1 MAATRM
7 MRCALVLLSLIG
19 GARAQCD
26 VSGLT
31 SPLQST
37 GYTLNDGTTAC
48 ANGDTVADGEVC
60 SLSCASGY
68 EASGTAASC
77 SSTTFT
83 AGSET
88 CVDID
93 ECTAG
98 TDNCAAVGSTCTN
111 LDGTF
116 LCTCAA
122 GYTGSG
128 TVCTENQCVVGSGY
142 PAGVGVEIE
151 RDTCAEQDM
160 TGLDAAADAATC
172 NAIGSC
178 TFTCTGTATIDEC
191 SGTATDASTFP
202 DCAAAF
208 ASSGECPVGCD
219 VDVPTCDV
227 DASTPSS
234 GVLAA
239 DVCPAGCTETCGP
252 AVASGVAG
260 FESACIFTPDNQ
272 LTINVDEEA
281 CVAADISSCEVRN
294 RMSSL
299 RRQFLVAPILCHCSV
314 GTHVKT
320 LTNKQH

>member
-37 GYTLNDGTTAC
+37 GYTLNDDTTAC

-178 TFTCTGTATIDEC
+178 TFTCTGTATPEC
-191 SGTATDASTFP
+191 SGTATDTSTFP

-208 ASSGECPVGCD
+208 ASSGECPVGCTGT
-219 VDVPTCDV
+219 PTCDV

-252 AVASGVAG
+252 TVVCHKPFSLLASPSK
-260 FESACIFTPDNQ
+260 SAS
-272 LTINVDEEA
+272 
-281 CVAADISSCEVRN
+281 CVPCY
-294 RMSSL
+294 
-299 RRQFLVAPILCHCSV
+299 
-314 GTHVKT
+314 
-320 LTNKQH
+320 